1 MTFCNPEISG
11 VFDTAIPFVNSLV
24 IENQRLFFE
33 LITDISE
40 QIDGCERRSVMSDGD
55 KILAFSKRAE
65 LLTTFVPFEMN
76 RKTLVSKI
84 ISAAE
89 KTAVNSEN
97 YMKTMQ
103 LMTNIENYIADIL
116 SEFDCS
122 LNYPKI
128 SPASIIKAAGIE
140 IDEGDGGLCEK
151 VVDYMSLVREFD
163 CEKLFI
169 TVNMRSYVTD
179 DDAELFMK
187 TVLDHEFNIL
197 MIENRDYRRLTYEK
211 RLTVDADLCEF

>member
-1 MTFCNPEISG
+1 MTFCYPEISG
-11 VFDTAIPFVNSLV
+11 VFDTSIRFVNSLV

-40 QIDGCERRSVMSDGD
+40 QIDGCERKSVMSDGD
-55 KILAFSKRAE
+55 KILSFSKRAE
-65 LLTTFVPFEMN
+65 LLSTFVPFEMN
-76 RKTLVSKI
+76 RKTLVNKI

-89 KTAVNSEN
+89 KTAVNSEY

-103 LMTNIENYIADIL
+103 LMTGIENYIADIL

-122 LNYPKI
+122 LSYPKI

-140 IDEGDGGLCEK
+140 IDDGGGTLCEK
-151 VVDYMSLVREFD
+151 VIDYMSLVREFD

-187 TVLDHEFNIL
+187 TVLDHEYNIL

-211 RLTVDADLCEF
+211 RVTVDADLCEF